1 MIEVMKALLCLHG
14 WGGAGL
20 AVLRVSVGILLLVH
34 GKGGM
39 LLHHESAETFA
50 LFAMCL
56 GLWVG
61 IFTRILGVI
70 AIAGQLGCLLF
81 IPATRSVDSLLLV
94 PLCFVITLLGAGA
107 YSFDGLLF
115 GQRKVIF

>member
-1 MIEVMKALLCLHG
+1 MIEVMKELLCLHG
-14 WGGAGL
+14 WGGVGL

-39 LLHHESAETFA
+39 LLHHESAETIA

-61 IFTRILGVI
+61 IFTRIFAGM
-70 AIAGQLGCLLF
+70 ASAGQIGFLLVF
-81 IPATRSVDSLLLV
+81 PATRSVDGFLLV
-94 PLCFVITLLGAGA
+94 PLCIAITLLGAGA
-107 YSFDGLLF
+107 YSFDAILF
-115 GQRKVIF
+115 GRRKVIF